1 MAGKAAIIANP
12 MSGRDVRRLAARA
25 TNMTH
30 EAKRDL
36 VARVAAGLDA
46 MGVDEIM
53 ILKEPFRIASG
64 ALEMMPLR
72 ARVRLLDVGVTNS
85 AADTVAAVRAA
96 RAAGCD
102 VIVSLGG
109 DGTNRIIA
117 RTWPDVPLVPLS
129 TGTNNVFPVLIEATS
144 AGVAA
149 GLIANG
155 SMPSADV
162 ARRCKLVHV
171 RAAGWRDIGV
181 IDAVL
186 LRRDHVGNFLPFDT
200 DRIAALVLT
209 RAEPAAVGMSP
220 IGGYLDPVSFADEC
234 GLALRCGR
242 PIEQA
247 ADRADDR
254 ASSAADRAG
263 TTGRDLYVPIS
274 PGLFRAVHVASFAR
288 LPFGE
293 DFLFEGPGV
302 VALDG
307 DREHKLGHRERA
319 MVSVQRDGPP
329 VVDVARC
336 IQLAA
341 ERGILA
347 TAPQLRQDA
356 TMPRE

>member
-46 MGVDEIM
+46 MGVEEIM
-53 ILKEPFRIASG
+53 ILKEPFRVSSG

-96 RAAGCD
+96 RDAGCD
-102 VIVSLGG
+102 VIISLGG

-129 TGTNNVFPVLIEATS
+129 TGTNNVFPILIEATS

-155 SMPSADV
+155 SMPAGDV
-162 ARRCKLVHV
+162 AMRCKLVHV
-171 RAAGWRDIGV
+171 RTAKWHDIGV

-220 IGGYLDPVSFADEC
+220 IGGYLDPVGFADEC
-234 GLALRCGR
+234 GLAMRCGKD
-242 PIEQA
+242 PGNGGA
-247 ADRADDR
+247 AGPVELETAQY
-254 ASSAADRAG
+254 A
-263 TTGRDLYVPIS
+263 GRDLYVPIS
-274 PGLFRAVHVASFAR
+274 PGLFRAVHVASHAR
-288 LPFGE
+288 LPFGAE
-293 DFLFEGPGV
+293 FVFEGPGV
-302 VALDG
+302 VAFDG
-307 DREHKLGHRERA
+307 DREHKLAEGERA
-319 MVSVQRDGPP
+319 IVSVQRDGPP

-341 ERGILA
+341 DRGILA
-347 TAPQLRQDA
+347 AD
-356 TMPRE
+356 PRLPAE